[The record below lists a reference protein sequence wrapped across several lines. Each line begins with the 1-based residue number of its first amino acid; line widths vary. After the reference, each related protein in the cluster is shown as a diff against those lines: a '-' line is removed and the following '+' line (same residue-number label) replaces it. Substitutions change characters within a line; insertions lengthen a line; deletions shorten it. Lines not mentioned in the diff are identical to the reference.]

1 MIAYTQ
7 DELISATQAVRNF
20 SKTLEMVKSKE
31 KVVIVK
37 NNNFEAVM
45 IDPKKYEKMVEAVD
59 ILEKIYTRTK
69 AK

>member
-69 AK
+69 TK